1 MKPDNEKLIA
11 EFHEMWDAFPGMARL
26 ISNQHEILA
35 ANTAAQSKGFVP
47 GAICARVSTPNAH
60 KGCLLA
66 RTFQTG
72 RGQYDQPNEHLIR
85 GWLPVTGRDDVV
97 VHFSISLPAP
107 SEEEL
112 FFIRH

>member
-1 MKPDNEKLIA
+1 MKPNNEKLIA

-26 ISNQHEILA
+26 INNKHEILA
-35 ANTAAQSKGFVP
+35 ANAAAQIKGFVP

-66 RTFQTG
+66 RTFQMG
-72 RGQYDQPNEHLIR
+72 CGQYDQPHDHLIR

-97 VHFSISLPAP
+97 VHFSLSLPAP
-107 SEEEL
+107 SEEE
-112 FFIRH
+112 